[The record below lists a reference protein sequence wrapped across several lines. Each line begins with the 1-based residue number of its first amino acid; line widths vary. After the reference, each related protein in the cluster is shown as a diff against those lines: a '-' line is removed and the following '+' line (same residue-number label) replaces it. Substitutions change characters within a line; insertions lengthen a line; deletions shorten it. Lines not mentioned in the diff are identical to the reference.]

1 MSLQDIETFVI
12 VILEN
17 RSFDHMVGYL
27 SLANANPPMPVD
39 GLRDDPVWQA
49 NYGNDFGGAS
59 YNIMQLDPGH
69 TVFDPPHTSTAI
81 SQQITTP
88 PHLASLN
95 KMGGFVASYANPT
108 YYKAGDPQPPAAD
121 LPLVM
126 GYYDKQSSYVFDF
139 FARNFAICDKW
150 FSSLPASTQP
160 NRLMAMSGE
169 STISDNVNTFTQ
181 FPNQDLVY
189 DWLNRT
195 PNPDDPSSK
204 VSWCSYQWHG
214 YPFFTLMSRWRGA
227 ILAQLA
233 DPIGLGNFRHYNDF
247 YGIGQSFKVHWQNG
261 DQIPSVVFIEPKYT
275 DDQISSATPNDDHPP
290 TGIPGGQAL
299 LLDIYN
305 TLISNPAL
313 WAKTMMIVTYD
324 EHGGFFDHVQPIN
337 IPAHAGDQ
345 LFSSTGVRV
354 PAFVVSPHVEPGTV
368 FQGPL
373 DHTSILQ
380 LLADRFTPNKTYSQ
394 AVADR
399 QAHLVRLSTILTPR
413 PPAQARAP
421 EIPAALVAAAAAEGT
436 RLAAQRQLAPPPEST
451 TETAQAFRELKPLV
465 AARYPQLLRM

>member
-27 SLANANPPMPVD
+27 SLANAKPPMPVD
-39 GLRDDPVWQA
+39 GLRDDAVWQA
-49 NYGNDFGGAS
+49 NYGNDFGGKS
-59 YNIMQLDPGH
+59 NNINLLDPNH
-69 TVFDPPHTSTAI
+69 TVIDPPHPSKAI
-81 SQQITTP
+81 SQQINTP
-88 PHLASLN
+88 PHLASL
-95 KMGGFVASYANPT
+95 KRMGGFVASYANPSN
-108 YYKAGDPQPPAAD
+108 YNAGDLKPPPQD

-126 GYYDKQSSYVFDF
+126 GYYDKRSSYVFDF

-169 STISDNVNTFTQ
+169 STISDNVSLTR

-189 DWLNRT
+189 DWLSRT

-204 VSWCSYQWHG
+204 VSWCSYQWRG
-214 YPFFTLMSRWRGA
+214 FPFFTLMSRWRGV

-233 DPIGLGNFRHYNDF
+233 DPIGLGNFRHYSDF
-247 YGIGQSFKVHWQNG
+247 FHTGQSFKAHWQNG
-261 DQIPSVVFIEPKYT
+261 GKIPSVVFIEPKYT
-275 DDQISSATPNDDHPP
+275 DDKISSATPNDDHPP
-290 TGIPGGQAL
+290 TGISGGQAL
-299 LLDIYN
+299 VLDIYN
-305 TLISNPAL
+305 TLISNPGL

-354 PAFVVSPHVEPGTV
+354 PAFVISPHVEPGTV

-380 LLADRFTPNKTYSQ
+380 LLADRFTPNMTYSR

-399 QAHLVRLSTILTPR
+399 QAHLVRLSTILSR
-413 PPAQARAP
+413 HPPAQARTPKLPTTLAT
-421 EIPAALVAAAAAEGT
+421 AAAKRAKAILKLQ
-436 RLAAQRQLAPPPEST
+436 LAAPPPTSLN
-451 TETAQAFRELKPLV
+451 ETALAFTELKPLV
-465 AARYPQLLRM
+465 ATRYPQLLKM